1 MYREILICISPAILL
16 MSFSVYSASLWQCH
30 GSVMAIERHRFWK
43 PPSVHTTT
51 RTHRFHIYPPQRS
64 FSKSIVFSVGILC
77 FSLDGRT
84 KRMHID
90 AFVDLPELVW
100 TGPQLEAYQGLEWAV
115 QPFNTFRPSENCS
128 EKSKSFTY
136 RNLLFFKVTQI
147 VTFPGN

>member
-30 GSVMAIERHRFWK
+30 GNRTSSFLKAFVCPHCNANPSFSHLSTSAIVFEKHRFQCRN
-43 PPSVHTTT
+43 S
-51 RTHRFHIYPPQRS
+51 
-64 FSKSIVFSVGILC
+64 L

-84 KRMHID
+84 KRMNID
-90 AFVDLPELVW
+90 AFVDLPGLVW

-115 QPFNTFRPSENCS
+115 QPFNTSENCS

-136 RNLLFFKVTQI
+136 SNFFLF
-147 VTFPGN
+147 